1 VHFRIC
7 ESEIFQE
14 FFHILR
20 RFSVPRLSRI
30 KDRLGRAF
38 LGEKY
43 QEDAPASLTQT
54 ATVET
59 PITVNPTVLSNQT
72 GVIPIT
78 QMTPEQ
84 ITARNYAILAKVSH
98 NPPLHEKF
106 MEFCKGTWRIIG
118 PIAFIVFTAGEVYY
132 YIKHF
137 LPSDNSLW
145 TQVLLW
151 GITLLIE
158 IPFCIATYDLSG
170 RKKRAAEAKNAGQ
183 EAPDKDTNGAITMWV
198 IMALINIAGQMAF
211 LFFIT
216 KAGNFNRDWPI
227 YLFIAFRVVGVIIGD
242 AYVAFFL
249 SPAPLEVDQVVKHQT
264 AQGEG
269 FDRLNE
275 ATINRQLKESHAQ
288 LQLEQNKRTIDTE
301 RRNANFITRLNEMN
315 AQQMLKS
322 HAHMLELKGPRD
334 DGEDM

>member
-1 VHFRIC
+1 MKKIT
-7 ESEIFQE
+7 Q
-14 FFHILR
+14 
-20 RFSVPRLSRI
+20 I
-30 KDRLGRAF
+30 KNAIGRA
-38 LGEKY
+38 LGGS
-43 QEDAPASLTQT
+43 QNQTTLATVQQQT
-54 ATVET
+54 ATTTT
-59 PITVNPTVLSNQT
+59 PITVNPTVLSNQI
-72 GVIPIT
+72 GIIPIT

-98 NPPLHEKF
+98 DPPLHEKF
-106 MEFCKGTWRIIG
+106 MEFCKSTWRIIG

-145 TQVLLW
+145 TQILLW

-170 RKKRAAEAKNAGQ
+170 RKKRAVEAKNTGQ
-183 EAPDKDTNGAITMWV
+183 EPPDKDTTGAIVMWV
-198 IMALINIAGQMAF
+198 VMALINIAGQMAF

-216 KAGNFNRDWPI
+216 KAGNFNRDWPV
-227 YLFIAFRVVGVIIGD
+227 YLFIAFRVVGVIVGD

-249 SPAPLEVDQVVKHQT
+249 SPAPMEVDQVVKHQN

-269 FDRLNE
+269 LNRLTD

-315 AQQMLKS
+315 AEQMLKN
-322 HAHMLELKGPRD
+322 HARTLEIEGPEED
-334 DGEDM
+334 D

>member
-1 VHFRIC
+1 M
-7 ESEIFQE
+7 S
-14 FFHILR
+14 
-20 RFSVPRLSRI
+20 RLSKI
-30 KDRLGRAF
+30 KDRLGR
-38 LGEKY
+38 LGGKESEKT
-43 QEDAPASLTQT
+43 PASLAQT

-59 PITVNPTVLSNQT
+59 PITVNPTVLSNET
-72 GVIPIT
+72 GFIPIT

-98 NPPLHEKF
+98 DPPLHEKF
-106 MEFCKGTWRIIG
+106 MEFCKSTWRMIG
-118 PIAFIVFTAGEVYY
+118 PIAFIIFTAGEVYY

-158 IPFCIATYDLSG
+158 IPFAIATYDLSG
-170 RKKRAAEAKNAGQ
+170 RKKRAVEAKNTGH
-183 EAPDKDTNGAITMWV
+183 EPPDKDTAGAIIMWV
-198 IMALINIAGQMAF
+198 IMATINIAGQMAF

-216 KAGNFNRDWPI
+216 KAGRFDRDWPV
-227 YLFIAFRVVGVIIGD
+227 YLFIAFRVVGVIVGD

-249 SPAPLEVDQVVKHQT
+249 SPAPLEVDQVVKHQN

-275 ATINRQLKESHAQ
+275 ATIRRQLKESNAQ
-288 LQLEQNKRTIDTE
+288 LQLEQNKRTIETE
-301 RRNANFITRLNEMN
+301 RRNAAFVARLNEMN
-315 AQQMLKS
+315 AEHMLKS
-322 HAHMLELKGPRD
+322 HARLLEIKGPE
-334 DGEDM
+334 GDM

>member
-1 VHFRIC
+1 M
-7 ESEIFQE
+7 
-14 FFHILR
+14 
-20 RFSVPRLSRI
+20 PRLSGI
-30 KDRLGRAF
+30 KDAIGRAI
-38 LGEKY
+38 GGQK
-43 QEDAPASLTQT
+43 DPGNASVTAAQT
-54 ATVET
+54 ATAAT
-59 PITVNPTVLSNQT
+59 PITVKPTVLSNTT

-98 NPPLHEKF
+98 DPPAHEKF
-106 MEFCKGTWRIIG
+106 MEWCKSTWRMIG

-137 LPSDNSLW
+137 LPSDNSIW

-170 RKKRAAEAKNAGQ
+170 RKKRAVEAKNAGQ
-183 EAPDKDTNGAITMWV
+183 EAPDKDTAGAIGMWV
-198 IMALINIAGQMAF
+198 VMALINIAGQMAF

-216 KAGNFNRDWPI
+216 KAGNFNKDWPV
-227 YLFIAFRVVGVIIGD
+227 YCFIAFRVVGVIIGD

-249 SPAPLEVDQVVKHQT
+249 SPAPLEVDQVVKHQN

-269 FDRLNE
+269 FDKLND
-275 ATINRQLKESHAQ
+275 ATISRQLKESQAM
-288 LQLEQNKRTIDTE
+288 LQLEQNQRTIDTE
-301 RRNANFITRLNEMN
+301 RRNAAFVTRLNEMN
-315 AQQMLKS
+315 AQQMLRS
-322 HAHMLELKGPRD
+322 QARLLEIRGPE
-334 DGEDM
+334 ED